1 MIEADSS
8 TYDKPEDIKNESEL
22 VARWKKE
29 ISLASEEEKQW
40 REDAQDAAKAYRCDK
55 SAKTPFPILYANTE
69 ILRPSLYN
77 STPRPDVRRRFR
89 DPDPVGREAC
99 EIMQRALS
107 YCIDDYDFD
116 GFMAQIVLDY
126 CITGRGVGRVQFQ
139 PVFSSAPNPLSGQP
153 EEILVDARTIAQKIH
168 WDRFRR
174 GPGRTWEEVTWV
186 AYEHQL
192 TYGEMQQKFPG
203 FEDKVNYDISAL
215 QKSDEAQ
222 NSLTMAGAFKR
233 TCVWEIMDREKR
245 QTYFLSTSY
254 ADSFLKVEKKL
265 DLDGYFDCPRPLYSV
280 DDADTLIPLAE
291 YNTYKSL
298 ADELNSITR
307 RIRGLISQCR
317 VRGIYD
323 ATITEIRR
331 LLTEGNLDGDLIPV
345 ENAMA
350 AMQNGGLDR
359 AIWLMPVE
367 KIAQVI
373 AQLTVQRE
381 QTKQIIYEVTG
392 LSDILRGASDPN
404 ETLGAQEL
412 KAQNSSL
419 RLQRRQR
426 EVQRF
431 VRDILRI
438 KAEIIAENYTPE
450 MLTMMTGK
458 QVTPEIMT
466 LMRQDKMRR
475 YRIDIETDSTI
486 AGDQRRDRQDVV
498 ELIEGIG
505 GYVQQM
511 APAVQS
517 GAVSMEAAKAILI
530 SSIRK
535 FRLGPEVEDA
545 IEQSE
550 AAEAQMLQQPKP
562 DPEADARRE
571 EMQLKRDELQMK
583 HQVALAELAIKDRQ
597 ASQPAEQSVSQPQ
610 PSMPAP
616 AAGTQIHFA
625 AQDLLGGV
633 NEALNGAAQNMNAIV
648 MAQAEQSAQNGQIIT
663 ALMQTISQQ
672 TAVMTELV
680 STLNAPKRLVR
691 DKQGR
696 PAGVEIVQSG
706 AIN

>member
-1 MIEADSS
+1 MLETDNS
-8 TYDKPEDIKNESEL
+8 TYEKPEDVKSEAEL

-29 ISLASEEEKQW
+29 ISLASEEEKPW
-40 REDAQDAAKAYRCDK
+40 REKAEQAIKAYQCDK
-55 SAKTPFPILYANTE
+55 SEKTPFPILFANTE

-126 CITGRGVGRVQFQ
+126 CLTGRAVGRVKFE
-139 PVFSSAPNPLSGQP
+139 PIIASIPNPMTGVP
-153 EEILVDARTIAQKIH
+153 EEALVDARTIAEKIH
-168 WDRFRR
+168 WDRFRH
-174 GPGRTWEEVTWV
+174 GPGRVWEEVTWV

-192 TYGEMQQKFPG
+192 TYAEMQQKFPG
-203 FEDKVNYDISAL
+203 FEDRVNYDVSAL
-215 QKSDEAQ
+215 EKSDEAQ

-254 ADSFLKVEKKL
+254 ADSFLKVEQKL
-265 DLDGYFDCPRPLYSV
+265 DLDGYFDCPRPIYSV
-280 DDADTLIPLAE
+280 DNPDTLIPVPE
-291 YNTYKSL
+291 YDIYRSL
-298 ADELNSITR
+298 ADELNGITR
-307 RIRGLISQCR
+307 RIKSLIAQCR

-331 LLTEGNLDGDLIPV
+331 LLTEGLEGDLIPI
-345 ENAMA
+345 ENAAA
-350 AMQNGGLDR
+350 AMQNGGIER
-359 AIWLMPVE
+359 AIWLMPVD

-381 QTKQIIYEVTG
+381 QTKQIIYEITG
-392 LSDILRGASDPN
+392 LSDILRGSSDPN

-450 MLTMMTGK
+450 MLSMMTGK

-475 YRIDIETDSTI
+475 YKIDIETDSTI

-545 IEQSE
+545 IEQSDIE
-550 AAEAQMLQQPKP
+550 QRQNPQQPQP

-583 HQVALAELAIKDRQ
+583 HQVALAELALKERQ
-597 ASQPAEQSVSQPQ
+597 VSQQPTENQAQPQ
-610 PSMPAP
+610 QPVPASP
-616 AAGTQIHFA
+616 PQIHLN
-625 AQDLLGGV
+625 AQDLFAPA
-633 NEALNGAAQNMNAIV
+633 NEALNGAAQNMSAIV
-648 MAQAEQSAQNGQIIT
+648 AAQTEQSAQNIQILG

-680 STLNAPKRLVR
+680 ATLNAPKRLVR

-696 PAGVEIVQSG
+696 PAGVETIKSSS
-706 AIN
+706 IN